1 MKNFKNIDVS
11 ENMEVKIPKSL
22 LTQLFG
28 LKKRTNTPLRDFL
41 YNLEGKGFKLIPQGK
56 EISDKDFFT
65 NKLHLVTVC
74 KVERCTEL
82 FEGGV

>member
-22 LTQLFG
+22 LIQLFG

-41 YNLEGKGFKLIPQGK
+41 YFRRQG
-56 EISDKDFFT
+56 IQIDFS
-65 NKLHLVTVC
+65 
-74 KVERCTEL
+74 R
-82 FEGGV
+82 